1 MAKSN
6 QSAYLTSKKA
16 QDFWGTIL
24 RLVKYMSTRFWG
36 LVATFVFAAV
46 SAVLAA
52 LTPMIIGRATTIMFE
67 GLKKGLQTGSD
78 GSRYY
83 PIDFDGIKNVM
94 IILVITFVVRGIAR
108 YAQGYITGIVAQR
121 TVYDLRRDLK
131 EKMKFL
137 PVSFFDTHSI
147 GDIMSRA
154 VNDMDQIAGTL
165 QQSLAQF
172 IISVVTFFS
181 VLITMMAVDWRMS
194 LVVIGSVGLSFLFI
208 AIVASRSQRQFIR
221 QQREVGNIN
230 DHVEEIYSGHTIVR
244 AYNQEDHEQTVFDDK
259 NMQLY
264 QASWK
269 AQFLSGIM
277 MPLVNLS
284 RDFGYFGI
292 AVVGGW
298 GVMSGRMP
306 IGNVQAFMQYVNQF
320 SEPVRQVAQ
329 LANNIQVTIA
339 ACERVFEI
347 LDEKEMTEMSSGL
360 EPIETDH
367 IVSFDH
373 VQFGYDPDPAA
384 PLLMTDF
391 NLDVSPG
398 EMVAI
403 VGPTGAGKST
413 LINLLERFYDVRG
426 GSIRYKG
433 VDTRDINRQDL
444 REHISMVLQDTWL
457 FKGTIWEN
465 IAYGNE
471 DATDEEILRAAKS
484 AHVHEFVRRLP
495 EGYDT
500 VINEEG
506 NNISQG
512 QKQLITIARAF
523 LADPEILI
531 LDEAT
536 SSVDTRTELLI
547 QKAMGNILEGR
558 TSFVVAHRLSTIR
571 DADKIVV
578 MVSGDVKEIGTHD
591 ELMARDGFYADL
603 YNAQFASPEEL
614 AAI

>member
-1 MAKSN
+1 MAKSKN
-6 QSAYLTSKKA
+6 SAYLRSNKA
-16 QDFWGTIL
+16 DDFWGTIL
-24 RLVKYMSTRFWG
+24 RLVKYMSTRFWA
-36 LVATFVFAAV
+36 LVATFVFAAL

-52 LTPMIIGRATTIMFE
+52 LTPMIIGRATTIMFD
-67 GLKKGLQTGSD
+67 GLSAGLQTASD
-78 GSRYY
+78 GTRYF
-83 PIDFDGIKNVM
+83 PIDFDGIKKVM
-94 IILVITFVVRGIAR
+94 IILIITFVVRGIAR
-108 YAQGYITGIVAQR
+108 YGQGYITGIVAQR

-131 EKMKFL
+131 EKMKTL
-137 PVSFFDTHSI
+137 PISFFDTHSI

-172 IISVVTFFS
+172 IISVVTFVS
-181 VLITMMAVDWRMS
+181 VLITMLSVDWRMS
-194 LVVIGSVGLSFLFI
+194 LVVIGSVGLSFIFI
-208 AIVASRSQRQFIR
+208 AIVASRSQRQFVR

-244 AYNQEDHEQTVFDDK
+244 AYNQEDYEKEIFDGK
-259 NMQLY
+259 NSDLY
-264 QASWK
+264 NASWK

-277 MPLVNLS
+277 MPLVNMS

-292 AVVGGW
+292 AVIGGW
-298 GVMSGRMP
+298 GVINGRLP

-320 SEPVRQVAQ
+320 SQPVRQVAQ

-339 ACERVFEI
+339 ACERIFEI
-347 LDEKEMTEMSSGL
+347 LDEEEMEETASGL
-360 EPIETDH
+360 VPKETDH
-367 IVSFDH
+367 IVEFNH
-373 VQFGYDPDPAA
+373 VQFGYDPDPDA

-391 NLDVSPG
+391 NLDVNPG
-398 EMVAI
+398 QMVAI

-413 LINLLERFYDVRG
+413 LINLLERFYDVSG
-426 GSIRYKG
+426 GSIRYHG
-433 VDTRDINRQDL
+433 VDTRDINRQQL

-457 FKGTIWEN
+457 FKGTIWDN
-465 IAYGNE
+465 IAYGND
-471 DATDEEILRAAKS
+471 DATDEDILRAAKS

-506 NNISQG
+506 TNISQG

-547 QKAMGNILEGR
+547 QKAMVNILEGR

-578 MVSGDVKEIGTHD
+578 MVDGDVEEIGTHD
-591 ELMARDGFYADL
+591 ELMEKDGFYADL